1 MSRTALLTG
10 VTGALV
16 ALVAA
21 APLRRAAGALILKTT
36 GTVVRD
42 ERPRTHTA
50 GATPDGRWAGAM
62 SDGR

>member
-10 VTGALV
+10 VAGALV
-16 ALVAA
+16 ALAAA

-42 ERPRTHTA
+42 ERPRAGHTA
-50 GATPDGRWAGAM
+50 SVNPDGR
-62 SDGR
+62 